1 MSIKVRVLKLERKQE
16 NNSQLRPVIL
26 AFDEAGDEG
35 EAYLARWALEH
46 GKLPEDAIIILIVT
60 LTKES

>member
-26 AFDEAGDEG
+26 AFDDEGDGG
-35 EAYLARWALEH
+35 EAYLARWTLEH
-46 GKLPEDAIIILIVT
+46 GPVPDDAFIILLVA
-60 LTKES
+60 LKKEG

>member
-16 NNSQLRPVIL
+16 NSSHLRTVIL

-35 EAYLARWALEH
+35 KASLDRWALKH
-46 GKLPEDAIIILIVT
+46 GTVPEDAIIILIVT
-60 LTKES
+60 LTKDS